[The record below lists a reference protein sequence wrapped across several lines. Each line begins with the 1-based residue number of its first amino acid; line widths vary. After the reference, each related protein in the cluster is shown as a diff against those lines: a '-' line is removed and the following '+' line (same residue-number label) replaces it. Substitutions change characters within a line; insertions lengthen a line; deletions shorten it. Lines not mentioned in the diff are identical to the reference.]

1 VGTSRWPW
9 TPGPAGPS
17 AATAGTSH
25 TSLRAAYRAGLLT
38 NLANPKAAGFAISF
52 LPQFVPPHAPVL
64 ATVLALASIQV
75 LVSIL
80 WYTGVAWFVNQARR
94 LFARDD
100 VRRRMEQVS
109 GLLLIGFG
117 VRMAVQQR

>member
-1 VGTSRWPW
+1 
-9 TPGPAGPS
+9 
-17 AATAGTSH
+17 
-25 TSLRAAYRAGLLT
+25 
-38 NLANPKAAGFAISF
+38 
-52 LPQFVPPHAPVL
+52 VPPHAPVL